1 MTFIHKVEEDGEGN
15 QLFTIASRNMEE
27 LDDIRWFLGADEKYD
42 IKRCI
47 IYFMTIGYDDMTKIL
62 TRFAELVS
70 GDGDED
76 LPAALKWKEET
87 LLPMN
92 IWIDEAQTYLCR
104 GHAKRVEFQL
114 DTSDDLKPE
123 LVGWMDLDGN
133 VHLNDPDASNLRD
146 DELNRL
152 RNFVRNNR
160 SALEELADA
169 KLRMKDVWGSIIKGG
184 EPATDEQI
192 RALNEKVAALVA
204 ARVAKAASAVE
215 NGAAGR

>member
-70 GDGDED
+70 CDGDED
-76 LPAALKWKEET
+76 LPPALKWKEET

-92 IWIDEAQTYLCR
+92 IWIDEAKTHLCR

-114 DTSDDLKPE
+114 DASDDLNPDPG
-123 LVGWMDLDGN
+123 GWMDLDGN
-133 VHLNDPDASNLRD
+133 VHLDDPDACSLRE
-146 DELNRL
+146 DELNQL

-160 SALEELADA
+160 RALEELADA
-169 KLRMKDVWGSIIKGG
+169 RLRMHEIWDHIIKGG
-184 EPATDEQI
+184 EPASDERI
-192 RALNEKVAALVA
+192 AALNEKVAALVA
-204 ARVAKAASAVE
+204 ARAERAASAVE
-215 NGAAGR
+215 GDADKR

>member
-70 GDGDED
+70 CDGDED
-76 LPAALKWKEET
+76 LPPALKWKEET

-104 GHAKRVEFQL
+104 RHAKRVEFQL
-114 DTSDDLKPE
+114 DASDDLKPE
-123 LVGWMDLDGN
+123 PVGWMDLDGN
-133 VHLNDPDASNLRD
+133 VHLDDPDACSLRE
-146 DELNRL
+146 DELNQL

-160 SALEELADA
+160 RALEELADA
-169 KLRMKDVWGSIIKGG
+169 KLRMHEIWDYIIKGG
-184 EPATDEQI
+184 EPASDERI
-192 RALNEKVAALVA
+192 AALNEKVAVLVA
-204 ARVAKAASAVE
+204 ARAAKAASAVE
-215 NGAAGR
+215 SDSDKR